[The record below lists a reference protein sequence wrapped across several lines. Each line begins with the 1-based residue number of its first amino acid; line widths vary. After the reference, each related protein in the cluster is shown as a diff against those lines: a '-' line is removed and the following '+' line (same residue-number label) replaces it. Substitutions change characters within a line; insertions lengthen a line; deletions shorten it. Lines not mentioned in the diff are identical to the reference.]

1 MTPEVPNV
9 LTELAG
15 LVMRNGAPDIAE
27 GERQSSL
34 TLAAMLLS
42 VAAEVWDNA
51 AEHLVQENRAL
62 AVLLDD
68 AASETSLQLSALRA
82 ENARL
87 RARLIAA
94 HIAAEE
100 AGDAAREAAIWAELV
115 ASTERRRLSISSI

>member
-1 MTPEVPNV
+1 MTPQVPNV

-15 LVMRNGAPDIAE
+15 LVLHKSAPGIAE

-42 VAAEVWDNA
+42 VAAEVWDA
-51 AEHLVQENRAL
+51 AGENLVQENRAL
-62 AVLLDD
+62 ALLLDD
-68 AASETSLQLSALRA
+68 VASETTLKLSALRV

-94 HIAAEE
+94 HVAAEQ
-100 AGDAAREAAIWAELV
+100 AGDVAREAAIWAELV
-115 ASTERRRLSISSI
+115 ASTERRKLSISSI

>member
-9 LTELAG
+9 LAELAG
-15 LVMRNGAPDIAE
+15 LVMRNGAPGIAE

-42 VAAEVWDNA
+42 VAAEVWDDA

-62 AVLLDD
+62 ARLLDD
-68 AASETSLQLSALRA
+68 DASETSLKLSALRA

-94 HIAAEE
+94 QIAAEE
-100 AGDAAREAAIWAELV
+100 AGDTAREAAIWAELV
-115 ASTERRRLSISSI
+115 ASTERRKLSISSI